1 MPRTIVTGIG
11 QTEYSWRSGRS
22 EAALA
27 TEAIDRALDDAG
39 LARADVDA
47 MVCFAVE
54 STAPTELVSRLDLAP
69 LRFAAADGYGGGT
82 ACGLMGL
89 ADAAIRTRRA
99 RVVVAYRAFNARS
112 QLRLGHAPPAVVIQD
127 GDRTWARGPS
137 PAGEFGGPF
146 GLGAPAHI
154 FAFWVRA
161 YMHRFGV
168 SDGRMAAAL
177 AAVVLAQRARAAE
190 NPHALLRDKPLSP
203 DSYRD
208 EPLVADPLRR
218 ADLCLESDGACALV
232 LCASGDAA
240 GTRAPPVTLL
250 GASQAVIGGYQDM
263 FLSTAELPPRPPDW
277 AIAELLGA
285 HGMTIRDVDL
295 LATYDACS
303 AHVVFDVENVGLCA
317 AGEGVDWVLMPQI
330 PVNTSGGQLAEVYL
344 QGMNHLVELVRR
356 LRAPAEPG
364 TRAEVALAT
373 GQAAT
378 SAAVLV
384 RGDAS

>member
-1 MPRTIVTGIG
+1 MPHTMVTGIG

-27 TEAIDRALDDAG
+27 TEAIDRALHDAA
-39 LARADVDA
+39 LTRADVDA
-47 MVCFAVE
+47 MVCFAAE
-54 STAPTELVSRLDLAP
+54 STAPTELVSRLGLAP
-69 LRFAAADGYGGGT
+69 LRFAAADGFGGGT
-82 ACGLMGL
+82 ACGLLGL
-89 ADAAIRTRRA
+89 ADAAIRTGRA

-112 QLRLGHAPPAVVIQD
+112 QLRLGNAPPAVVVQD
-127 GDRTWARGPS
+127 GERTLARGPS

-146 GLGAPAHI
+146 GLAAPAHI

-161 YMHRFGV
+161 YMHRFGI
-168 SDGRMAAAL
+168 SDERMAAAL
-177 AAVVLAQRARAAE
+177 AAVAVAQRAGAAA
-190 NPHALLRDKPLSP
+190 NPAALLRDKPLSA

-232 LCASGDAA
+232 LGAA
-240 GTRAPPVTLL
+240 GDVEPGAAPVTLL
-250 GASQAVIGGYQDM
+250 GAAQAVIGGYQDL
-263 FLSTAELPPRPPDW
+263 FLATPELPPRPP
-277 AIAELLGA
+277 AGSIAALLSA
-285 HGMTIRDVDL
+285 HGLTIGDVDL

-317 AGEGVDWVLMPQI
+317 EGEGVDWVLAPPI

-356 LRAPAEPG
+356 LRAPVAPG
-364 TRAEVALAT
+364 SRAEIALAT
-373 GQAAT
+373 GQAA
-378 SAAVLV
+378 SAAAVLV